1 MFMNLMSILKLLM
14 IILTVRH
21 PIFQVSASGK
31 LDQGEI
37 DI

>member
-1 MFMNLMSILKLLM
+1 MNLMSILKLLM
-14 IILTVRH
+14 TILTVWH
-21 PIFQVSASGK
+21 SILQVSASGK